1 MDLILL
7 VSCIQVSEFSHLDH
21 SEAEVAFVE
30 HDDLVLIR
38 TFIKHVSAH
47 THTHA
52 NANMNLLLTVTKV
65 MYYQEYAAFFKLTVG
80 WYTVIVPQQLL
91 FGHCLCDFT
100 LHSCWK
106 SHQRKLRW
114 TDGVP
119 TSPDT
124 VVPVVADGLFGLCG
138 SEHLD
143 ELFIPTWSLPF
154 PVLNK
159 SYGFCRYKAP
169 WQ

>member
-1 MDLILL
+1 MFHSSFWVLSPWPLWSWGS
-7 VSCIQVSEFSHLDH
+7 VCWAWWSCTHQNLHQTRVC
-21 SEAEVAFVE
+21 
-30 HDDLVLIR
+30 
-38 TFIKHVSAH
+38 TH

-106 SHQRKLRW
+106 SNQRKLRW

-119 TSPDT
+119 TSPDI

-143 ELFIPTWSLPF
+143 ELFIPTWSLP
-154 PVLNK
+154 
-159 SYGFCRYKAP
+159 
-169 WQ
+169 